1 MSNGAFE
8 SLLITNFERLPKG
21 GRKMKKHLTILT
33 TAAVTVILS
42 AAAAAQVITY
52 PSSRGTDR
60 QTRMLLTRIVTET
73 ATFRAEAMS
82 PANRGAIN
90 ANREDRLDNLIDQFS
105 TATTDLSNQYDGRR
119 SMTVEVNNVLQRAS
133 AIDRFMQR
141 TNLSAR
147 AESQW
152 STLRSD
158 LETLARYNNVSWN
171 WNNGG
176 TYDNRYPNDSSR
188 YPNPIDNNRYPN
200 DTYGGYRQGTDA
212 RLTGT
217 YRLNYSQSDN
227 VADILDRALGRN
239 YSTTQ
244 PNNLRR
250 GLERRLTSPEMLA
263 FEKSG
268 TRVTMASTLAPQ
280 VTFDADGVPRTET
293 NARGRVMTTTARA
306 DRNGLSIQYQGE
318 RANDFNVTFTPSTN
332 GQLRVTRTVYVE
344 NQARTV
350 SVTSVYD
357 KTDSIARWSEVN
369 VGNNTAGNYPGGYN
383 NNYPGA
389 NERFVIPN
397 GTRLTARLDSNI
409 STRASQT
416 GDRFTMTV
424 TSPYQYN
431 GAQIEGHIESA
442 ENSGRIAGRANMT
455 LVFDSVRLA
464 SGERYQFAGM
474 VDSVRSLN
482 GDTVS
487 VNNEGTIRDR
497 SQTTRTA
504 TRAGVG
510 AVIGAIIGAVAG
522 GGEGAAIGAAVG
534 AGAGAGSVLL
544 QGRDNI
550 ELAPG
555 SQFMITA
562 SAPVG
567 ASRIP

>member
-1 MSNGAFE
+1 MINEAFE
-8 SLLITNFERLPKG
+8 SSPHLKVSKERE
-21 GRKMKKHLTILT
+21 KMKQHITILAIAT
-33 TAAVTVILS
+33 VTLILS
-42 AAAAAQVITY
+42 VAVAAQVVTY
-52 PSSRGTDR
+52 PTGRGTDR
-60 QTRMLLTRIVTET
+60 QTRTLLTQIENET
-73 ATFRAEAMS
+73 ATFRAEVMS

-90 ANREDRLDNLIDQFS
+90 VNRDERLDNLIDQFS
-105 TATTDLSNQYDGRR
+105 TATTDLSNQYNSRR
-119 SMTVEVNNVLQRAS
+119 DMTVEVNNVLERAS

-152 STLRSD
+152 STLRTD

-171 WNNGG
+171 WNNGD
-176 TYDNRYPNDSSR
+176 TYDNRYPNNSGR
-188 YPNPIDNNRYPN
+188 YPNPSDNNRYPS
-200 DTYGGYRQGTDA
+200 DTYGGYRQGPDS

-244 PNNLRR
+244 PNNMRR
-250 GLERRLTSPEMLA
+250 GLERRLTPPEMLA
-263 FEKSG
+263 FEKLGS
-268 TRVTMASTLAPQ
+268 RVTMASTLAPQ

-293 NARGRVMTTTARA
+293 NARGRVMTTTARV
-306 DRNGLSIQYQGE
+306 DRSGLSIQYQGE
-318 RANDFNVTFTPSTN
+318 RANDFNVTFAPSIN
-332 GQLRVTRTVYVE
+332 GQLRVTRTVYIE

-357 KTDSIARWSEVN
+357 KTDSIARWSQVN
-369 VGNNTAGNYPGGYN
+369 VSDNTAGNYPGGYDN
-383 NNYPGA
+383 SYPNPNG
-389 NERFVIPN
+389 RFAIPN

-409 STRASQT
+409 STRASQS

-431 GAQIEGHIESA
+431 GAQIEGHVESA
-442 ENSGRIAGRANMT
+442 ANSGRVTGRANMT
-455 LVFDSVRLA
+455 LVLDSVRLA
-464 SGERYQFAGM
+464 NGERYRFAGT
-474 VDSVRSLN
+474 VDSVRAVN

-487 VNNEGTIRDR
+487 VNNEGTIRDQ
-497 SQTTRTA
+497 SQTTKTA

-522 GGEGAAIGAAVG
+522 GGQGAAIGAAVG

-562 SAPVG
+562 STPVG

>member
-1 MSNGAFE
+1 M
-8 SLLITNFERLPKG
+8 T
-21 GRKMKKHLTILT
+21 LT
-33 TAAVTVILS
+33 TVAVSLILSVAVT
-42 AAAAAQVITY
+42 AQVITY
-52 PSSRGTDR
+52 PSGRGSDR
-60 QTRMLLTRIVTET
+60 QTRTLLTRIVTET
-73 ATFRAEAMS
+73 ATFRAEALS
-82 PANRGAIN
+82 PANRAAIN
-90 ANREDRLDNLIDQFS
+90 TNREERLDNLIDQFS
-105 TATTDLSNQYDGRR
+105 TATTELSNRFGEQRNL
-119 SMTVEVNNVLQRAS
+119 TVEVNNLLQRAS
-133 AIDRFMQR
+133 AVDRFMQR
-141 TNLSAR
+141 TNLNAR
-147 AESQW
+147 AENQW
-152 STLRSD
+152 NRLRTD

-171 WNNGG
+171 WNN
-176 TYDNRYPNDSSR
+176 YNEPNDNRFPNN
-188 YPNPIDNNRYPN
+188 PN
-200 DTYGGYRQGTDA
+200 GGYGRGIDS

-217 YRLNYSQSDN
+217 YRLNVGQSDN
-227 VADILDRALGRN
+227 LADILDRTLGRN

-250 GLERRLTSPEMLA
+250 GLERRLTPPEMLA
-263 FEKSG
+263 FEKLG
-268 TRVTMASTLAPQ
+268 NRVTMASSLAPQ
-280 VTFDADGVPRTET
+280 VTFDADGVARRET

-306 DRNGLSIQYQGE
+306 DRNGLTIQYQGE
-318 RANDFNVTFTPSTN
+318 RANDFNVTFTPSAD
-332 GQLRVTRTVYVE
+332 GRLRVTRTVYIE

-357 KTDSIARWSEVN
+357 KTDSIARWSQVN
-369 VGNNTAGNYPGGYN
+369 VGNNTAGNYPGAYD
-383 NNYPGA
+383 
-389 NERFVIPN
+389 RFAIPN
-397 GTRLTARLDSNI
+397 GTRLTARLESNI
-409 STRASQT
+409 STRASQS

-431 GAQIEGHIESA
+431 GAQIEGHVESA
-442 ENSGRIAGRANMT
+442 ANSGRIAGRANMT

-464 SGERYQFAGM
+464 NGERYQFAGM

-555 SQFMITA
+555 SEFMITA
-562 SAPVG
+562 SAPAG
-567 ASRIP
+567 ASRLP

>member
-1 MSNGAFE
+1 
-8 SLLITNFERLPKG
+8 
-21 GRKMKKHLTILT
+21 MKKHITILT
-33 TAAVTVILS
+33 TLALSLIISAAVT
-42 AAAAAQVITY
+42 AQVITY
-52 PSSRGTDR
+52 PSGRSTDR
-60 QTRMLLTRIVTET
+60 QTRTLLTRIVTET
-73 ATFRAEAMS
+73 ATFRAEALS
-82 PANRGAIN
+82 PANRAAIN
-90 ANREDRLDNLIDQFS
+90 TNREDRLDNLIDQFS
-105 TATTDLSNQYDGRR
+105 TATTDLSNKFGEQRGL
-119 SMTVEVNNVLQRAS
+119 TVEVNNVLERAS

-141 TNLSAR
+141 TNLNAR
-147 AESQW
+147 AETQW
-152 STLRSD
+152 SRLRTD

-171 WNNGG
+171 WNNSDP
-176 TYDNRYPNDSSR
+176 YDDRYPSN
-188 YPNPIDNNRYPN
+188 PN
-200 DTYGGYRQGTDA
+200 GGYGQGIDS

-217 YRLNYSQSDN
+217 YRLNYGQSDN
-227 VADILDRALGRN
+227 LEDILDRTLGRN

-244 PNNLRR
+244 PNNMRR
-250 GLERRLTSPEMLA
+250 GLERRLTPPEMLA

-268 TRVTMASTLAPQ
+268 NRVTMASSLAPP
-280 VTFDADGVPRTET
+280 VTFDADGIARRET

-306 DRNGLSIQYQGE
+306 DRNGLTIQYQGE
-318 RANDFNVTFTPSTN
+318 RANDFNVTFAPSMN

-357 KTDSIARWSEVN
+357 KTDSIARWSQVN
-369 VGNNTAGNYPGGYN
+369 VSDNTDGNYPGRYD
-383 NNYPGA
+383 NNYPRP
-389 NERFVIPN
+389 NDRYVIPN
-397 GTRLTARLDSNI
+397 GTRLTARLDNNI
-409 STRASQT
+409 TTRASQS
-416 GDRFTMTV
+416 GDRFTMTI

-431 GAQIEGHIESA
+431 GAQIEGHVESA
-442 ENSGRIAGRANMT
+442 ANSGRITGRANLTM
-455 LVFDSVRLA
+455 VFDSVRLA
-464 SGERYQFAGM
+464 NGERYQFAGI

-497 SQTTRTA
+497 SQTTQTA

-522 GGEGAAIGAAVG
+522 GGQGAAIGAAVG

-562 SAPVG
+562 SAPAG